1 MCPRRSLLLLGVGA
15 AIAATTIATRD
26 NDATYTYL
34 PVLITIGASTQSY
47 TPTHTTC
54 TPTIG
59 AGGIPCPPTQLR
71 GNDQVG
77 APGMNDGRGHP
88 YP

>member
-1 MCPRRSLLLLGVGA
+1 MLPRRSLLLLGAGA
-15 AIAATTIATRD
+15 AIAATTITTHN
-26 NDATYTYL
+26 NDATY
-34 PVLITIGASTQSY
+34 PPALITIATTGQSY
-47 TPTHTTC
+47 TPTHTAC